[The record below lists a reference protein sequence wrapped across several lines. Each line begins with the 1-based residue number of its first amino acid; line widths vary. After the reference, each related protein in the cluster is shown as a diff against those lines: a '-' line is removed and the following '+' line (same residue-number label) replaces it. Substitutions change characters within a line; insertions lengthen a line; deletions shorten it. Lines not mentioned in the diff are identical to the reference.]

1 MLIPFICVGIG
12 IILGILVKHQGFIK
26 LADKVFAVALLFL
39 MLSIGI
45 GIGLNQDVIK
55 NIGKIGFNC
64 VVITFLA
71 MGFSIV
77 FTFICE
83 KTVLPLKEI
92 DSKLQKEHIDL
103 YSTDMEV
110 DLKDETDEK
119 KGDNLVWLMPV
130 SLILGIVMGIIFRS
144 TFSPEIIDKV
154 FSMSLTTL
162 YVCVGISQGANRDVF
177 KYVRALGFKI
187 LWLPIATI
195 VGSIVGG
202 LIAGILLDLPY
213 TTTVISSGGMSFY
226 SLTGAFMTSTYG
238 IEVGA
243 YGFIVNIMREIFTI
257 VMVPLLV
264 KISIGSPIACGGAG
278 NMDTTLSPVTK
289 FVGVNLGLVTLI
301 TGTILTFVVPL
312 LLPLL
317 STLL

>member
-1 MLIPFICVGIG
+1 MKNQKFIN
-12 IILGILVKHQGFIK
+12 
-26 LADKVFAVALLFL
+26 LADKVFAIALLFL

-64 VVITFLA
+64 LIITFLA
-71 MGFSIV
+71 MGFSII
-77 FTFICE
+77 FTIICE
-83 KTVLPLKEI
+83 KTVLPLKEL
-92 DSKLQKEHIDL
+92 DSKLQKQHLDL
-103 YSTDMEV
+103 YSTDMEI
-110 DLKDETDEK
+110 DNCNDTSCEENK
-119 KGDNLVWLMPV
+119 DNLVWMMPV
-130 SLILGIVMGIIFRS
+130 SLTLGVVLGILFRTS
-144 TFSPEIIDKV
+144 FSPELIDKV
-154 FSMSLTTL
+154 FSISLITL
-162 YVCVGISQGANRDVF
+162 YVCVGISQGANREVF

-202 LIAGILLDLPY
+202 FVAGIILGLPS
-213 TTTVISSGGMSFY
+213 TTTVLSSSGMSFY

-238 IEVGA
+238 IEVGS

-257 VMVPLLV
+257 LLVPLIV

-289 FVGVNLGLVTLI
+289 FVGVNLGLVTLL

-312 LLPLL
+312 LLPLI
-317 STLL
+317 STLLS